1 MSSTEASALSAAPPG
16 RDAFSLGSGLEGSG
30 SGSTTSV
37 LPGLS
42 PSSLSLS
49 LSLLLSLS
57 LPLPFSSSLSLAETT
72 EASGKKP
79 PSLLYQFTRYQAS
92 APIANRSKIMPMIT
106 PAPVFFFGAGVGL
119 YAGAGLGAGALTG
132 AGAGRGTAGCTMR
145 APQFVQ
151 KAEPSRTLLLQLL
164 QIIAI
169 PLLIFSYY
177 SV

>member
-1 MSSTEASALSAAPPG
+1 MTSTSPG
-16 RDAFSLGSGLEGSG
+16 F
-30 SGSTTSV
+30 
-37 LPGLS
+37 S
-42 PSSLSLS
+42 PSSLSSCLSVSLPLSLSLS
-49 LSLLLSLS
+49 LSFVFSS
-57 LPLPFSSSLSLAETT
+57 SSSSLSLPETT